1 MTTLVPLL
9 IAASGGFL
17 WAFGVLGK
25 RVGVEGATNANRG
38 VRAAITI
45 FVYTLTTAITP
56 LFNVWR
62 LGLEGWQRTWNTP
75 EWSSRL
81 PLLMICGVISG
92 IGGLLGTIA
101 FAWAAGSSSGLIS
114 MIENGTY
121 TMMSAILIALYFHEH
136 PKTQAYIGFVLIML
150 GVVLAQKSSTQ
161 RMEHVRQDESDNEA
175 EAEASESSGPVTASH
190 GSNGLDNSG
199 SAADNVSIQMSE
211 RSKEDGVS
219 KQSVSIAVSAELQRT
234 SSMATSSSDCDD
246 SMVAPTR
253 FRFKAVALAVVA
265 GTCWG
270 FGPLGKKIGVHGSSK
285 DQKEEWAACTYFVY
299 MLSTCVV
306 PLLRVMLS
314 DATERRESLKDKSFR
329 WLLLGTMLCG
339 IISGVGGMLSTYAF
353 AQENEGYS
361 GALISTVE
369 NGIYTVFGAVLITVV
384 FKERLS
390 GQQMGSALC
399 VTLAIVI
406 FGLDFHSLEKLFG
419 K

>member
-1 MTTLVPLL
+1 MTTLLPLFL
-9 IAASGGFL
+9 AGSGGFL

-25 RVGVEGATNANRG
+25 RLGVEGATNANRG

-56 LFNVWR
+56 LVNVWR
-62 LGLEGWQRTWNTP
+62 LGSEGWHRTWNNP

-81 PLLMICGVISG
+81 PLLIICGVVSG

-121 TMMSAILIALYFHEH
+121 TMMSAIIIAIYFQEH
-136 PKTQAYIGFVLIML
+136 PKTQAYFGFVLIML

-161 RMEHVRQDESDNEA
+161 RMEVQQEETSDG
-175 EAEASESSGPVTASH
+175 ESSVTSGAA
-190 GSNGLDNSG
+190 G
-199 SAADNVSIQMSE
+199 SAE
-211 RSKEDGVS
+211 RGAAAA
-219 KQSVSIAVSAELQRT
+219 SVSNRSRASSNSSVAIELGERKAERIGIGDCESLERPDT
-234 SSMATSSSDCDD
+234 RMETSSSDCDD

-253 FRFKAVALAVVA
+253 FRVQAVALAVVA

-270 FGPLGKKIGVHGSSK
+270 FGPLGKKIGVHGSTD
-285 DQKEEWAACTYFVY
+285 DQKAEWTACTYFVY
-299 MLSTCVV
+299 MLSTTVV
-306 PLLRVMLS
+306 PLLRVICS
-314 DATERRESLKDKSFR
+314 DATERRESLQDSSFR
-329 WLLLGTMLCG
+329 WLLLGTVVCG
-339 IISGVGGMLSTYAF
+339 IISGCGGMLSTFAF

-369 NGIYTVFGAVLITVV
+369 NGIYTVFGAVLITVL
-384 FKERLS
+384 FKESLS
-390 GQQMGSALC
+390 KQQMISAAC

-406 FGLDFHSLEKLFG
+406 FGLDFHSLGKLFG
-419 K
+419 LK

>member
-9 IAASGGFL
+9 LAASGGFL

-25 RVGVEGATNANRG
+25 RLGVEGATNANRG
-38 VRAAITI
+38 VRAALTI

-62 LGLEGWQRTWNTP
+62 LGSEGWHRTWNNP

-81 PLLMICGVISG
+81 PLLIICGVVSG

-121 TMMSAILIALYFHEH
+121 TMMSAIIIAIYFQEH
-136 PKTQAYIGFVLIML
+136 PKTQAYFGFALIML

-161 RMEHVRQDESDNEA
+161 RMEVQQEETSDG
-175 EAEASESSGPVTASH
+175 ESSVASAAAAAASVANRSRAS
-190 GSNGLDNSG
+190 SNGSG
-199 SAADNVSIQMSE
+199 AIELGERKAERIGMGDCESLE
-211 RSKEDGVS
+211 RSDTRME
-219 KQSVSIAVSAELQRT
+219 
-234 SSMATSSSDCDD
+234 TSSSDCDD
-246 SMVAPTR
+246 SFVAPTR
-253 FRFKAVALAVVA
+253 FRVQAVALAVVA

-270 FGPLGKKIGVHGSSK
+270 FGPLGKKIGVHGSTD
-285 DQKEEWAACTYFVY
+285 DQKAEWAACTYFAY
-299 MLSTCVV
+299 MLSTTVV
-306 PLLRVMLS
+306 PLLRVICS
-314 DATERRESLKDKSFR
+314 DATERRESLSDASFR
-329 WLLLGTMLCG
+329 WLLLGTVVCG
-339 IISGVGGMLSTYAF
+339 IISGCGGMLSTFAF

-369 NGIYTVFGAVLITVV
+369 NGIYTVFGAVLITVL
-384 FKERLS
+384 FKESLS
-390 GQQMGSALC
+390 KQQMISAAC

-406 FGLDFHSLEKLFG
+406 FGLDFHALGKLFG
-419 K
+419 WK